1 MPAERY
7 GQHLCD
13 GFVKTRSNHPT
24 APADESSSA
33 GVSQEPAPACSNN
46 RPMPYVREIVQEG
59 QPVLRR
65 VAKKVDLK
73 EIPDPL
79 FQQLIDDMFET
90 MYAAPGVGLAAPQ
103 VNVSKRV
110 FVIDVRND
118 EHEPAVVIN
127 PKIESVEEE
136 AELTEG
142 CLSIPGMVG
151 EITRFKRV
159 AVSGLDRDGNKIRL
173 EGEGLFAQCL
183 QHEIDHLNGVLYVD
197 AARDV
202 RPAVTEEEKEIAETA
217 AE

>member
-1 MPAERY
+1 
-7 GQHLCD
+7 
-13 GFVKTRSNHPT
+13 
-24 APADESSSA
+24 
-33 GVSQEPAPACSNN
+33 
-46 RPMPYVREIVQEG
+46 MPYVREIVQEG
-59 QPVLRR
+59 QPVLRK
-65 VAKKVDLK
+65 VAKRVDPK
-73 EIPDPL
+73 EISEPL

-103 VNVSKRV
+103 VDVSKRV
-110 FVIDVRND
+110 FVMDVRDD

-127 PKIESVEEE
+127 PKIELVEEE
-136 AELTEG
+136 TELIEG

-183 QHEIDHLNGVLYVD
+183 QHEIDHLNGVLYID
-197 AARDV
+197 TARDV